1 MKRNSTTESSKF
13 NVEKQAFCN
22 EIMGETSSKSCFL
35 KFVMNAVDNFLHFLD
50 PLPQSCIF

>member
-13 NVEKQAFCN
+13 SVEKQAFCN